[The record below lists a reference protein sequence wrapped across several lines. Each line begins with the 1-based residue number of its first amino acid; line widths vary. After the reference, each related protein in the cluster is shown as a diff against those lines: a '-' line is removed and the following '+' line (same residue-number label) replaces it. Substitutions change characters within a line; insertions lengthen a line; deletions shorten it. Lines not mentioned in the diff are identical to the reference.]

1 MLNSLI
7 LTETEKSKK
16 EKETNKQKIATKCME
31 LKVNVNMC
39 FVLFFN
45 YTPFISEDCK
55 GVNICSLG
63 SLLII

>member
-39 FVLFFN
+39 FVLFF
-45 YTPFISEDCK
+45 
-55 GVNICSLG
+55 
-63 SLLII
+63 